1 MKELLL
7 EADRCLLC
15 KKPRCR
21 MNCPIDTPIP
31 EVISLFKEGK
41 IHEAGEMLFENNP
54 LSAICSVVCP
64 HEDQCK
70 GNCIRGIKSEPV
82 RFCEMEE
89 LISNEYLD
97 KIHFENLPK
106 NKHSVAIIGGGPA
119 GITLAFILARKGYKI
134 TIFDAHEKIGGVLRY
149 GIPEY
154 RLPNETIDKY
164 EEKL

>member
-54 LSAICSVVCP
+54 LSAI
-64 HEDQCK
+64 
-70 GNCIRGIKSEPV
+70 
-82 RFCEMEE
+82 
-89 LISNEYLD
+89 
-97 KIHFENLPK
+97 
-106 NKHSVAIIGGGPA
+106 
-119 GITLAFILARKGYKI
+119 
-134 TIFDAHEKIGGVLRY
+134 
-149 GIPEY
+149 
-154 RLPNETIDKY
+154 
-164 EEKL
+164 